1 MGEITYSLSYLPMFF
16 NDLEDHV
23 RYISDVLQNKTA
35 ANDLLDAV
43 ETAILKRIPDAE
55 SFEPYHSIRE
65 HLYD

>member
-1 MGEITYSLSYLPMFF
+1 
-16 NDLEDHV
+16 
-23 RYISDVLQNKTA
+23 
-35 ANDLLDAV
+35 V